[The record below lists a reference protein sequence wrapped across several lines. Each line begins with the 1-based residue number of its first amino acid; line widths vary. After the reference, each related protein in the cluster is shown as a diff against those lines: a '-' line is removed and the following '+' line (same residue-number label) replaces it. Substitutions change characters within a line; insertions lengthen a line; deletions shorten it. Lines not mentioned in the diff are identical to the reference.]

1 LSSTIVLPAG
11 TATRTYVATDPYGHA
26 DTQALKV
33 LGKKTL
39 TVTKS
44 QYRVKRGRYVT
55 ATVSGLAPTEW
66 ARIYYKGRPIR
77 SGFASATGAFTATFK
92 VGRAKG
98 KKSIVG
104 YGMFTDIRRG
114 ATTIKV
120 VR

>member
-1 LSSTIVLPAG
+1 
-11 TATRTYVATDPYGHA
+11 VATDPYGHA

-33 LGKKTL
+33 LGKKRL

-55 ATVSGLAPTEW
+55 ATVSGLAPAEW
-66 ARIYYKGRPIR
+66 ARVYYKGRPVR
-77 SGFASATGAFTATFK
+77 SGFASATGRFTATFK

-114 ATTIKV
+114 SSKIKV